1 MGSPASTTIMKLLVL
16 LITLTGAM
24 ATDPE
29 FRFLFQTIT
38 RVTTLTKTATTTST
52 VLPACVSDYAALA
65 ACKARKKRSP
75 RDLSVETPVFTVNGK
90 TVSID
95 QIMPTRTARAELPES
110 EIDASSFG
118 EVDVVAKGS
127 ANLDHQRLNL
137 FKVYAT
143 STKTITSTATVLKNG
158 ATTMKISLAV
168 CQNADFLK
176 SAGIDLLTKC

>member
-1 MGSPASTTIMKLLVL
+1 MGSGGYVNIFLSPAPTTIMKLLVL

-52 VLPACVSDYAALA
+52 VLPACVSNYAALP
-65 ACKARKKRSP
+65 ACVARKKRSP

-95 QIMPTRTARAELPES
+95 QIMPTRVTPF
-110 EIDASSFG
+110 IIMP
-118 EVDVVAKGS
+118 
-127 ANLDHQRLNL
+127 
-137 FKVYAT
+137 VY
-143 STKTITSTATVLKNG
+143 G
-158 ATTMKISLAV
+158 KINSY
-168 CQNADFLK
+168 
-176 SAGIDLLTKC
+176 